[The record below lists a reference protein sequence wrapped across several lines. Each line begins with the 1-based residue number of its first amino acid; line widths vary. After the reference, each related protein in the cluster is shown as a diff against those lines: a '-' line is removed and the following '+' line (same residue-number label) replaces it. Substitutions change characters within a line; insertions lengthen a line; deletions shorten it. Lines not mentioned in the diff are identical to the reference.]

1 MIALFL
7 ACVAPPV
14 EPDPVG
20 TGACDTSDT
29 SDTSRERIIVVKTMT
44 LGRRVDG
51 VTPGFDLDGHVTD
64 ADDEEGCFQP
74 DLVDPAGVEG
84 IDSAFS
90 AFVPVL
96 EATEG
101 AALEGLLQAA
111 IDSGDMLL
119 LFRLD
124 GVDDP
129 SDDPCVNFEAV
140 QGMGTPRLGTDGVLL
155 SGQTFDID
163 PAVPVSRVEDL
174 ALVGGRVEARGIQL
188 TIPLQFFDL
197 PLDLTLS
204 DAAVSF
210 TLAADGSATGY
221 LSGGLDVE
229 YMVSVLEGRDDIDI
243 QDLAI
248 ELLRSNADL
257 YPDEAGVCH
266 ELSVVLEFGATSAFL
281 FDEPLADTGPS
292 DTGPSDTGP

>member
-1 MIALFL
+1 MIALLL

-14 EPDPVG
+14 QPDIH
-20 TGACDTSDT
+20 TDTCDTSTDT
-29 SDTSRERIIVVKTMT
+29 SAERVIVVKTMT

-64 ADDEEGCFQP
+64 ADDAEGCFQP

-101 AALEGLLQAA
+101 AALEGLLQGA

-119 LFRLD
+119 LFRLE
-124 GVDDP
+124 GVDDV
-129 SDDPCVNFEAV
+129 SNDPCVNLEAV

-163 PAVPVSRVEDL
+163 PNVPASRVEGL
-174 ALVGGRVEARGIQL
+174 ALVDGRVEARGVEL

-197 PLDLTLS
+197 PLELTLS
-204 DAAVSF
+204 DAAVSI
-210 TLAADGSATGY
+210 TLAADGSATGHIG
-221 LSGGLDVE
+221 GGLDVE
-229 YMVSVLEGRDDIDI
+229 YIVTLLEGRDDIDI

-257 YPDEAGVCH
+257 FPDETGTCH
-266 ELSVVLEFGATSAFL
+266 ELSAVLEFGATSAFL
-281 FDEPLADTGPS
+281 FDEPPPDTG
-292 DTGPSDTGP
+292 G